1 MLEIL
6 KTKTMLYL
14 IGFLI
19 SGIITTVLLKTAKEV
34 DTEMTEDI
42 EAATKEPSFYERMQM
57 WKYANKV
64 IEDCLKIET
73 E

>member
-1 MLEIL
+1 
-6 KTKTMLYL
+6 MLYL

-19 SGIITTVLLKTAKEV
+19 CGIITTVLLKTAKEV
-34 DTEMTEDI
+34 DNEQNEEI
-42 EAATKEPSFYERMQM
+42 EAAKKEPSFYERMQM

>member
-1 MLEIL
+1 
-6 KTKTMLYL
+6 MLYL

-19 SGIITTVLLKTAKEV
+19 SGVIAYTLLKTAKEV
-34 DTEMTEDI
+34 DNVQKEDI
-42 EAATKEPSFYERMQM
+42 EAAKNEPSFYERMQM